1 MNDQTSSGDSK
12 KLSNDEILSVGSLV
26 TGMFSNITSNLN
38 AKAQAKADAK
48 TAKANALITLENI
61 KAVRGEYA
69 LNLNVIRGEAKETID
84 TSRAAMIASGNVGS
98 SADASVEQAYKNLS
112 GSLSNMQFNYESRVT
127 ALNNEYNEYLRQE
140 EMAKTNKKRAK
151 LSNILGVTT
160 AVTGS
165 IIGGVVGG
173 PAGAV
178 VGASIGQSLGQ
189 AGASAY
195 YS

>member
-1 MNDQTSSGDSK
+1 MNNQTTSNTGF
-12 KLSNDEILSVGSLV
+12 SNDEILGFASTV
-26 TGMFSNITSNLN
+26 TGMFSNVTSNLN
-38 AKAQAKADAK
+38 ARAQAKADAQ
-48 TAKANALITLENI
+48 TARANALITLENI

-112 GSLSNMQFNYESRVT
+112 SSLSNMQFNYESRVT
-127 ALNNEYNEYLRQE
+127 ALKNEYNEYLRQE
-140 EMAKTNKKRAK
+140 KIAKMNAKRAG

-160 AVTGS
+160 AVAGGV
-165 IIGGVVGG
+165 IGGVVGG
-173 PAGAV
+173 PAGAMA
-178 VGASIGQSLGQ
+178 GASIGQSLGQ

-195 YS
+195 YM